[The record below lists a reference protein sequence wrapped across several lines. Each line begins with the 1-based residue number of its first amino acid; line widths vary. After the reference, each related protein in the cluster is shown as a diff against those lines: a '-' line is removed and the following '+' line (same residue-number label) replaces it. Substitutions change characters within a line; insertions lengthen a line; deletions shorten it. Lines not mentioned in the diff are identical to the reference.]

1 MLVTCD
7 KRSIASLIP
16 PTNIGRGG
24 LRTTILKKFAKRGDA
39 KPRQTVDKFP
49 TDRNDI
55 QLFQNSSGL
64 RQIFY
69 LSMLQTPSVT
79 IA

>member
-1 MLVTCD
+1 MKVARKKSRAIEPDDEPTCN
-7 KRSIASLIP
+7 P
-16 PTNIGRGG
+16 
-24 LRTTILKKFAKRGDA
+24 AKQGDA
-39 KPRQTVDKFP
+39 KPRRAVDEFP
-49 TDRNDI
+49 TDRSDI
-55 QLFQNSSGL
+55 QLFQNFSGL